1 MPMAIMATA
10 TIATLVAVLRL
21 AFGYGRL
28 TKPVETIETDRKE
41 TKADG
46 KQLLIGQAV
55 IMGWLDIV
63 PPPTVVES
71 MTRSTATEISPNR

>member
-21 AFGYGRL
+21 AFEYGRL
-28 TKPVETIETDRKE
+28 TRSVETIETDGKE
-41 TKADG
+41 TKADV

-55 IMGWLDIV
+55 IMGRLDIA
-63 PPPTVVES
+63 PPPTAAES
-71 MTRSTATEISPNR
+71 MTRSTTTEISPNR